1 MHSIKNG
8 AYLLKNQQ
16 EDPSTSVPFLG
27 VFRGMVFKGYS
38 FLGAVFKASRR
49 PKIASTKNCPQKPP
63 LYKTFDRFTGPALE
77 ILNSVLY
84 SI

>member
-16 EDPSTSVPFLG
+16 EDSSTSVPFLG

-38 FLGAVFKASRR
+38 FLGAVFEA
-49 PKIASTKNCPQKPP
+49 ASTKNRPQKPP

-77 ILNSVLY
+77 VLNSVLY
-84 SI
+84 SFDS